1 MAHDQSGPSVGRTL
15 LYSAGSI
22 GAGAFYAFNNFIL
35 PPILKG
41 LGASDL
47 LIGLLA
53 STRSIEGVVI
63 QPAVGAVSDRIWTP
77 VGRRRPFIMV
87 AAPLS
92 AAFFVASSSI
102 DSLVPLAI
110 MIFLFSVFFNVAVDP
125 YTALVGDIAPLDRRG
140 VLNGV
145 ATCVQLASQ
154 VTFLLVIVGASV
166 RGELPS
172 WTYLAVAGLMVAS
185 FGVTVIGVPE
195 SAERTESV
203 EHIPWREYVAA
214 LWAHRTAMT
223 YLGILFVY
231 QFGLNAI
238 QPYLVLFVMQDIHQ
252 SDEIGFSLAALLML
266 ITAAGAIAFGKIA
279 DRVGTRPILIVG
291 WALLAVGAIGG
302 ALVETLPQTIVAL
315 ALAGIGNGAATA
327 VAWPLLT
334 ALIPSDKT
342 GVFAGLKA
350 ASESIAIPL
359 SVVVAAELFLP
370 RLGYRGIFVML
381 AVTIVLALLLLV
393 RLVRVPESSQQERVS
408 NPFVE
413 AVDTRETSVPR

>member
-1 MAHDQSGPSVGRTL
+1 
-15 LYSAGSI
+15 
-22 GAGAFYAFNNFIL
+22 
-35 PPILKG
+35 
-41 LGASDL
+41 
-47 LIGLLA
+47 
-53 STRSIEGVVI
+53 VI
-63 QPAVGAVSDRIWTP
+63 QPTVGAVSDRIWTP
-77 VGRRRPFIMV
+77 IGRRRPFIAV
-87 AAPLS
+87 AVPLS
-92 AAFFVASSSI
+92 AAFFVASSSV

-154 VTFLLVIVGASV
+154 VTFLLIIVAASV
-166 RGELPS
+166 GGELPP

-185 FGVTVIGVPE
+185 FGITVIGVPE
-195 SAERTESV
+195 PAERTEPV
-203 EHIPWREYVAA
+203 ERIPLREYAAA
-214 LWAHRTAMT
+214 LWTHRTAMT
-223 YLGILFVY
+223 YLGTLFVY

-252 SDEIGFSLAALLML
+252 TDEVGFAMAALLML
-266 ITAAGAIAFGKIA
+266 ITAAGAIVFGKVA

-291 WALLAVGAIGG
+291 WTLLALGATGG
-302 ALVETLPQTIVAL
+302 ALVATLPQTIAAL
-315 ALAGIGNGAATA
+315 VVAGIGNGAATA

-393 RLVRVPESSQQERVS
+393 RLVKVPETTQPAPASAEVVEPADARMSSVS
-408 NPFVE
+408 
-413 AVDTRETSVPR
+413 R

>member
-1 MAHDQSGPSVGRTL
+1 ML

-22 GAGAFYAFNNFIL
+22 GAGAFYAFNNFVL

-63 QPAVGAVSDRIWTP
+63 QPTVGAVSDRIWTP
-77 VGRRRPFIMV
+77 FGRRRPFIAIAV
-87 AAPLS
+87 PLS

-102 DSLVPLAI
+102 HSLVPLAI
-110 MIFLFSVFFNVAVDP
+110 MVFLFSLFFNVAVDP

-154 VTFLLVIVGASV
+154 VAFLLIIVAASV
-166 RGELPS
+166 GGELPS
-172 WTYLAVAGLMVAS
+172 WTYLGVAFLMVAS
-185 FGVTVIGVPE
+185 FAITVIGVPE
-195 SAERTESV
+195 PAERTELV
-203 EHIPWREYVAA
+203 ERIPIREYVAA
-214 LWAHRTAMT
+214 LWTHRTAMT
-223 YLGILFVY
+223 YLGTLFVY

-252 SDEIGFSLAALLML
+252 PDEVGFALAALLML
-266 ITAAGAIAFGKIA
+266 VTAASAIVFGKVA

-291 WALLAVGAIGG
+291 WTLLGVGATGG
-302 ALVETLPQTIVAL
+302 ALVATLPQTITAL
-315 ALAGIGNGAATA
+315 VVAGIGNGAATA

-393 RLVRVPESSQQERVS
+393 RLVKVPMPAQQAPVS
-408 NPFVE
+408 KTYVKAEDAP
-413 AVDTRETSVPR
+413 ATSLRR